1 MLYGISQNPNTKDYI
16 IILCQDCVY
25 FSGNKKIDNLIKE
38 MHLRI
43 KDYNDIVFV
52 WVPYNQ
58 LDNIKE
64 ISKGD
69 YATVH
74 SAIWKDGPLYY
85 NHKGE
90 YIRKSDKKVTLKYL
104 YNSQNITDG
113 FLNEVLNFFY
123 QSN

>member
-1 MLYGISQNPNTKDYI
+1 M
-16 IILCQDCVY
+16 
-25 FSGNKKIDNLIKE
+25 E

-43 KDYNDIVFV
+43 KDHNDIVFE

-74 SAIWKDGPLYY
+74 SAIWKNGPLYY
-85 NHKGE
+85 DSKKE
-90 YIRKSDKKVTLKYL
+90 YTRKPDKEVKLKCL
-104 YNSQNITDG
+104 YNSQNTTNEI
-113 FLNEVLNFFY
+113 LNKVCNSLPI
-123 QSN
+123 